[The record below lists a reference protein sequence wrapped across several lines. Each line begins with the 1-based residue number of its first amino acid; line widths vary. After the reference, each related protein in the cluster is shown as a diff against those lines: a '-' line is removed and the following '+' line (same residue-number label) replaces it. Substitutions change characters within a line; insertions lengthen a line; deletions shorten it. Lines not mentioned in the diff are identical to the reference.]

1 MHSRLASASFT
12 TLLHGAVLVAALA
25 AWPASVK
32 KLSNGTSLATFNVT
46 SIPAAMPA
54 LAAPPR
60 APAPS
65 AAQSAVPRDPART
78 PTAPALVTAPTPQI
92 LLPSAS
98 GLAIGAPL
106 PALLPASTSGSAMT
120 SAAAPAASGAAA
132 PRAAASPAGSASDAF
147 ESAVH
152 RWIERHKAFPAQLAS
167 RGIHGTVIVA
177 FELDRRG
184 RLHHLR
190 IERSSGHAALD
201 TLATSQLA
209 GAVPFP
215 RAPHDA
221 GWRLRAFSVPM
232 TYRAIG

>member
-25 AWPASVK
+25 AWPANVK

-54 LAAPPR
+54 MAMP

-65 AAQSAVPRDPART
+65 AAQPAVPRDPART
-78 PTAPALVTAPTPQI
+78 PTAPALLTAPTPQI

-106 PALLPASTSGSAMT
+106 PALPPTNASGSGMGPAVP
-120 SAAAPAASGAAA
+120 PAANGAAA
-132 PRAAASPAGSASDAF
+132 PHAAASPAGSASDAF